1 MVEAKDKKPTEPD
14 SATSQAAKASETL
27 SVRVSPHSYVAAVL
41 VGSFLSA
48 LSFYLRVDSIGVA
61 LFLISWIVIP
71 FLAFNDRVK
80 FDGKRLYRTGI
91 VPALSAWFRASRRR
105 LRLSDIEYVET
116 EALRAMRRGN
126 NVYFRYRT
134 ILAGKGIGLV
144 IASGGDEYR
153 RLIRAVLRQLPDE
166 VLDIRSADLRDHLN
180 DPKETILKAETAR
193 IPSAEFLTSSDLSVV
208 KNASSTAIPRPET
221 MSRADALSL
230 KQLANELRIAG
241 NLVQAVEALRR
252 ALAVRPHNPEL
263 LFDLAKCLYS
273 LAKSRRDGD
282 LERRA
287 FAAVRLAERRAG
299 DDPRLIVRLGEWY
312 SDVGDDNN
320 AARLFRRAVESSGEN
335 FRALRGL
342 GEIALRDGKIA
353 HVIHHFA
360 AAIDNAGL
368 ASQRRWSKNEAAY
381 FANLNS
387 DPEYMELEVGR
398 VRMLEGIERTRRSA
412 IRIAIIGV
420 PVIVA
425 GVVLDN
431 ISIANVGWAVST
443 VAIMVWFAMLVGTR
457 MFGRRIPYEFV
468 EDRD

>member
-1 MVEAKDKKPTEPD
+1 M
-14 SATSQAAKASETL
+14 ASETL
-27 SVRVSPHSYVAAVL
+27 SVRVSPHNYVAAVL
-41 VGSFLSA
+41 IGSFLSA
-48 LSFYLRVDSIGVA
+48 LFFYLRIDIMGIA
-61 LFLISWIVIP
+61 LFLIAWIGLP
-71 FLAFNDRVK
+71 FLAFNDRIR
-80 FDGKRLYRTGI
+80 FDGKRLYRTGV
-91 VPALSAWFRASRRR
+91 VPALSAWLRASRRR

-116 EALRAMRRGN
+116 EALRAMRRGS

-134 ILAGKGIGLV
+134 ILAGKGVGLA

-153 RLIRAVLRQLPDE
+153 RLIRAVLKRLPDE

-180 DPKETILKAETAR
+180 DPKETILKAENAR
-193 IPSAEFLTSSDLSVV
+193 IPSAEFLNSSDLLSHSS
-208 KNASSTAIPRPET
+208 ASHLGAVRDPL
-221 MSRADALSL
+221 SRADVDGL

-252 ALAVRPHNPEL
+252 ALAVRPQDAEL
-263 LFDLAKCLYS
+263 LFDLAKCLYTLS
-273 LAKSRRDGD
+273 MSRRDRG
-282 LERRA
+282 LERRS

-299 DDPRLIVRLGEWY
+299 DDPRLIVRLAEWY
-312 SDVGDDNN
+312 SDVGDDSN
-320 AARLFRRAVESSGEN
+320 AARLFRRVVERSAGD

-353 HVIHHFA
+353 HVIHHFG

-398 VRMLEGIERTRRSA
+398 VRMLETFDRTRRSA
-412 IRIAIIGV
+412 IRIAVVGV

-425 GVVLDN
+425 GVVLEDLFV
-431 ISIANVGWAVST
+431 ANFGWAVST
-443 VAIMVWFAMLVGTR
+443 VAIVVWFAMQFGSR
-457 MFGRRIPYEFV
+457 MFGRRIPYELV
-468 EDRD
+468 EEKD